1 MDFCAAA
8 CEFAAPNSLA
18 GPTARLMKTVRQQR
32 QTISFI
38 VPFCDEATCLP
49 TLLKALNPFVRDLE
63 RRRAIRA
70 DVIFVDDGSRDGSSD
85 VLGAAVRAQEPC
97 FGVRLIRLSRNFGKE
112 AALTVGLN
120 AATADAVV
128 LMDADL
134 QHPLELVDG
143 FLDGW
148 LDESFDVV
156 YGYKDVADE
165 SWLRRFARRWYYRTI
180 NARTDAEIPP
190 NAGDF
195 RLLTRRA
202 YEALRMLPERQR
214 LMKGLYSW
222 IGFTQKGIA
231 FRPAERSA
239 GTTKFSAVKLAL
251 LALDGITSFSILP
264 LRLATWFGLALA
276 LISGGYGLWT
286 IFEKYF
292 FGIAVPGY
300 PTLITTIAFI
310 GAAQLIFLGIIG
322 EYLGKVLVEVKGRP
336 VAIVESDERLVDARM
351 PVQVALPA
359 PGQRVETFPRPVVE
373 G

>member
-1 MDFCAAA
+1 MR
-8 CEFAAPNSLA
+8 P
-18 GPTARLMKTVRQQR
+18 RLRRTVRPQR

-38 VPFCDEATCLP
+38 VPFCNEASCLP
-49 TLLKALNPFVRDLE
+49 TLLKSLIE
-63 RRRAIRA
+63 SIRELAEKRSIHA
-70 DVIFVDDGSRDGSSD
+70 DVIFIDDGSVDGSHD
-85 VLGAAVRAQEPC
+85 VLRAAVRAQEPR
-97 FGVRLIRLSRNFGKE
+97 FNIRVIRLSRNFGKE
-112 AALTVGLN
+112 AALTAGLN

-134 QHPLELVDG
+134 QHPLELVDR

-148 LDESFDVV
+148 LNEGFDVV
-156 YGYKDVADE
+156 YGYKESLADE
-165 SWLRRFARRWYYRTI
+165 GWLRRAARRWYYRTI
-180 NARTDAEIPP
+180 NARTDVEIPP

-222 IGFTQKGIA
+222 IGFTQKGIP
-231 FRPAERSA
+231 FRPAERA
-239 GTTKFSAVKLAL
+239 GGKTKFSAVKLAL
-251 LALDGITSFSILP
+251 LAIDGITSFSILP
-264 LRLATWFGLALA
+264 LRLATWFGLVLA
-276 LISGGYGLWT
+276 LISGGYGVWT

-336 VAIVESDERLVDARM
+336 IAIVESDERLVDMRL

-359 PGQRVETFPRPVVE
+359 PGSRVETISRPVVE

>member
-1 MDFCAAA
+1 
-8 CEFAAPNSLA
+8 
-18 GPTARLMKTVRQQR
+18 
-32 QTISFI
+32 
-38 VPFCDEATCLP
+38 
-49 TLLKALNPFVRDLE
+49 
-63 RRRAIRA
+63 
-70 DVIFVDDGSRDGSSD
+70 
-85 VLGAAVRAQEPC
+85 
-97 FGVRLIRLSRNFGKE
+97 
-112 AALTVGLN
+112 
-120 AATADAVV
+120 
-128 LMDADL
+128 MDADL

-148 LDESFDVV
+148 LDEGFDVV
-156 YGYKDVADE
+156 YGYKESVGDE
-165 SWLRRFARRWYYRTI
+165 GWLRRLARRWYYRTI
-180 NARTDAEIPP
+180 NARTDVEIPP

-222 IGFTQKGIA
+222 IGFTQKGIP
-231 FRPAERSA
+231 FRPAERAA
-239 GTTKFSAVKLAL
+239 GKTKFSTVKLAL

-276 LISGGYGLWT
+276 LISGGYGVWT

-336 VAIVESDERLVDARM
+336 VAIVESDERLVDIRM
-351 PVQVALPA
+351 PVQVTLPA
-359 PGQRVETFPRPVVE
+359 PGSRVETFSRPVVE

>member
-1 MDFCAAA
+1 MLKR
-8 CEFAAPNSLA
+8 P
-18 GPTARLMKTVRQQR
+18 VRQQR
-32 QTISFI
+32 QTVSFI
-38 VPFCDEATCLP
+38 VPFHDEANCLP
-49 TLLKALNPFVRDLE
+49 ALLKSFAAYVRDAE
-63 RRRAIRA
+63 RAWPIRIDA
-70 DVIFVDDGSRDGSSD
+70 IFVDDGSTDGSRD
-85 VLGAAVRAQEPC
+85 VLCAAVRAQEPRANIR
-97 FGVRLIRLSRNFGKE
+97 VIRLSRNFGKE

-134 QHPLELVDG
+134 QHPFELVDR

-148 LDESFDVV
+148 LNQGIDVV
-156 YGYKDVADE
+156 YGYKKSVAE
-165 SWLRRFARRWYYRTI
+165 EGWLRRLARRAYYRTI
-180 NARTDAEIPP
+180 NANADTEIPP

-195 RLLTRRA
+195 RLLSRRA

-222 IGFTQKGIA
+222 IGFSQKGIA
-231 FRPAERSA
+231 FQPAERAA
-239 GTTKFSAVKLAL
+239 GNTKFSAVKLAL

-264 LRLATWFGLALA
+264 LRLATWVGLALA
-276 LISGGYGLWT
+276 LVSGGYGVWT
-286 IFEKYF
+286 IFEYFF

-322 EYLGKVLVEVKGRP
+322 EYVGKVLVEVKARP
-336 VAIVESDERLVDARM
+336 VALVESDERIEARAS
-351 PVQVALPA
+351 VQVAAPIPA
-359 PGQRVETFPRPVVE
+359 SRVETLSRPVVE

>member
-1 MDFCAAA
+1 
-8 CEFAAPNSLA
+8 
-18 GPTARLMKTVRQQR
+18 VRQQR

-49 TLLKALNPFVRDLE
+49 TLLKSLSAFILDVE
-63 RRRAIRA
+63 RTRPVRA
-70 DVIFVDDGSRDGSSD
+70 DVIFVDDGSRDGSRD
-85 VLGAAVRAQEPC
+85 VLCASVRAQEPR
-97 FGVRLIRLSRNFGKE
+97 FNVRVIRLSRNFGKE

-134 QHPLELVDG
+134 QHPIELVQA

-148 LDESFDVV
+148 LNEGFDVV
-156 YGYKDVADE
+156 YGYKENAAQE
-165 SWLRRFARRWYYRTI
+165 SWMRRFARRWYYRTI
-180 NARTDAEIPP
+180 NARADAVMPP

-202 YEALRMLPERQR
+202 YEALRLLPERQR
-214 LMKGLYSW
+214 LMKGLYGW
-222 IGFTQKGIA
+222 IGFSQKGIP
-231 FRPAERSA
+231 FRPAPRAA
-239 GTTKFSAVKLAL
+239 GKTKFSTVKLAL
-251 LALDGITSFSILP
+251 LAIDGITSFSILP

-276 LISGGYGLWT
+276 LVSGGYGVWT

-300 PTLITTIAFI
+300 PTLITTIAFM

-336 VAIVESDERLVDARM
+336 VAIVESDERLADVRM
-351 PVQVALPA
+351 PAQVGP
-359 PGQRVETFPRPVVE
+359 PGSGLRVEAFSRPFDE

>member
-1 MDFCAAA
+1 MDFCAAS
-8 CEFAAPNSLA
+8 CEFAAPNAPA
-18 GPTARLMKTVRQQR
+18 GLKTTVRQQR

-49 TLLKALNPFVRDLE
+49 TLLKSLNAFIGDLE
-63 RRRAIRA
+63 RKRPIRA

-85 VLGAAVRAQEPC
+85 VLRAAVRAQEPG
-97 FGVRLIRLSRNFGKE
+97 FNIRVIRLSRNFGKE

-148 LDESFDVV
+148 LDEGFDVV
-156 YGYKDVADE
+156 YGYKQTVADE
-165 SWLRRFARRWYYRTI
+165 GWMRRLGRRWYYRTI
-180 NARTDAEIPP
+180 NARTDVEIPP

-222 IGFTQKGIA
+222 IGFTQKGIP
-231 FRPAERSA
+231 FRPAQRAA
-239 GTTKFSAVKLAL
+239 GKTKFSAVKLAL

-276 LISGGYGLWT
+276 LISGGYGVWT

-336 VAIVESDERLVDARM
+336 VAIVESDERLVDVRV

-359 PGQRVETFPRPVVE
+359 PGSRVETFPRPVVE

>member
-1 MDFCAAA
+1 MDA
-8 CEFAAPNSLA
+8 
-18 GPTARLMKTVRQQR
+18 
-32 QTISFI
+32 
-38 VPFCDEATCLP
+38 
-49 TLLKALNPFVRDLE
+49 FVRDIESRYPL
-63 RRRAIRA
+63 RI
-70 DVIFVDDGSRDGSSD
+70 DTIFVDDGSTDGGRETLS
-85 VLGAAVRAQEPC
+85 ACVRAHEPHMN
-97 FGVRLIRLSRNFGKE
+97 VRVIRLSRNFGKE
-112 AALTVGLN
+112 AALTIGLK
-120 AATADAVV
+120 AAASDAVI

-134 QHPLELVDG
+134 QHPIALVER

-148 LDESFDVV
+148 LTEGYDVV
-156 YGYKDVADE
+156 YAYKESVAGE
-165 SWLRRFARRWYYRTI
+165 GWAQRLARRLYYLAI

-195 RLLTRRA
+195 RLLSRRA
-202 YEALRMLPERQR
+202 YEALRLLPERQR

-222 IGFTQKGIA
+222 IGFAQKGIP
-231 FRPAERSA
+231 FTPAERAA
-239 GTTKFSAVKLAL
+239 GKSKYSAVKLAV

-264 LRLATWFGLALA
+264 LRLATWFGVALA
-276 LISGGYGLWT
+276 LVSGGYGVWT

-336 VAIVESDERLVDARM
+336 VAVIESDEQLIDA
-351 PVQVALPA
+351 QASLHVALPDRISTHSRIA
-359 PGQRVETFPRPVVE
+359 LTRPAVE